1 MNFRTYT
8 KEKAEKLGILGFV
21 RNETDG
27 SVYLEAEGPLEKMN
41 ELVEWCK
48 RGPSRAQVTNVN
60 VIHGELK
67 AFKRFEIKRY

>member
-8 KEKAEKLGILGFV
+8 KEKAEELGILGFV

-60 VIHGELK
+60 VIYGELK